1 MLVFLTAYSSC
12 ARKLPLRDSGFLFK
26 PSQENTPSD
35 FLQESGRNRKY
46 TGNDIRIDDQ
56 EYLILR
62 EEEEANDN
70 SF

>member
-1 MLVFLTAYSSC
+1 VSKKIL
-12 ARKLPLRDSGFLFK
+12 ARGS
-26 PSQENTPSD
+26 
-35 FLQESGRNRKY
+35 KY